1 MEKNIFPQW
10 RNHQSLKGKEH
21 KNDEEPCII
30 GWCSMNYPSILTNP
44 TIRRPHLKDKN
55 ASLPEN
61 ISKLNDDFKDDLE
74 FSNHERPIS
83 APETKL

>member
-1 MEKNIFPQW
+1 
-10 RNHQSLKGKEH
+10 
-21 KNDEEPCII
+21 
-30 GWCSMNYPSILTNP
+30 MNYPSILTNP

-61 ISKLNDDFKDDLE
+61 ISKSNNDLINDLE